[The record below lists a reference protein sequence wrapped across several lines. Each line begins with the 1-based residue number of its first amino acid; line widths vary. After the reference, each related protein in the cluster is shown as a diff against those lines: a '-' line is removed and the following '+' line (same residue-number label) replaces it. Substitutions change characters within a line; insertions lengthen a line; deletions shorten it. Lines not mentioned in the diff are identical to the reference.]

1 MKKTPEIGEFLDK
14 DEMDLYKSIESEDF
28 EPISQLTSERRVELQ
43 KIAKATINEERV
55 KISLRLPKTDL
66 ERLKSQ
72 AMRDGMPYQTL
83 INSILHK
90 AVRALAN
97 E

>member
-1 MKKTPEIGEFLDK
+1 MIVKKPPEIGKFLDK
-14 DEMDLYKSIESEDF
+14 DEMELYNAIESEDF
-28 EPISQLTSERRVELQ
+28 EPVSQLTSERRVELE
-43 KIAKATINEERV
+43 KIAKATISEERV

-90 AVRALAN
+90 